1 MTDGGQAGTGQ
12 AGTGQAGTRIA
23 GRYRLIDTVGQGG
36 MGVVWRAQDEV
47 LGRTVAVKQVHIPSH
62 LPEQEQQVLR
72 ERVLREARAAAR
84 LHDPAAVTVFDVV
97 LEGGSPYLVMEL
109 VDAASL
115 AERVRDEGPVPA
127 REAARIGLAVLGALE
142 AAHKAGIIH
151 RDVKPGN
158 VMVCANG
165 RVLLTD
171 FGIAS
176 TQGDA
181 SITQTGLLLGSP
193 AYIAPERA
201 RGGSGGP
208 ESDLWALG
216 GTLFTAVEG
225 VPPFEGEGALQTL
238 TAVVEGRRRPT
249 RRAGPLAPVID
260 ALLAADPAA
269 RPTAAEARRMLDQV
283 VRGGTPAGPP
293 TAATTVLP
301 ASRPATGLDA
311 REMTAVLPP
320 DPLGGRYA
328 GGGGQG
334 GGQGTGSYQPGY
346 DEPGRDPHVG
356 RRRTAIVLV
365 ALALVAA
372 VTLGGLALA
381 GVFTKTRSGI
391 GGNAPLP
398 TGWIT
403 APGPGTSSIGIPPDW
418 RSLAPPTVPSG
429 TGTYYGTSG
438 SQYVR
443 ITADRKQ
450 SALATLQ
457 ELEQRKHP
465 RGRPIVVL
473 PADDPSATPGGP
485 PTDIVVPSD
494 FPTDGG
500 TSGAASTDAS
510 PSSTPAATTG
520 VAPTAPVQPSTRPSA
535 APNTERVTPSPNAPA
550 ATSTATSAT
559 SSASSPSATASTTAA
574 AAPYAL
580 IRLEGAQRMDPARSA
595 YWEYTETDG
604 GTNLHLLEYALV
616 SGNTLYTVL
625 FVSKA
630 EDFAGLTASGGTFSR
645 MHDTFKTG

>member
-1 MTDGGQAGTGQ
+1 MGGVTDGGQ

-260 ALLAADPAA
+260 ALLAADPAS

-334 GGQGTGSYQPGY
+334 TGSYQPGY

-381 GVFTKTRSGI
+381 GVFTKARSGI

-398 TGWIT
+398 TGWTT
-403 APGPGTSSIGIPPDW
+403 APGPGKSSIGIPPDW

-429 TGTYYGTSG
+429 TGTFYGTSG

-457 ELEQRKHP
+457 EMEQQKHRA

-520 VAPTAPVQPSTRPSA
+520 VATTAPVQPSTRPSA
-535 APNTERVTPSPNAPA
+535 APSTERVTPSASPPA
-550 ATSTATSAT
+550 ATSTATS
-559 SSASSPSATASTTAA
+559 SSPSPSATASTTAA

-580 IRLEGAQRMDPARSA
+580 IRLEGAQGMDPARSA

>member
-115 AERVRDEGPVPA
+115 AERVRDEGPVPP

-249 RRAGPLAPVID
+249 RRAGPLVPVID

-334 GGQGTGSYQPGY
+334 TGSYQPAY
-346 DEPGRDPHVG
+346 DEPGRDPHAG

-381 GVFTKTRSGI
+381 GVFTKARSGI
-391 GGNAPLP
+391 GGNAALP
-398 TGWIT
+398 AGWT
-403 APGPGTSSIGIPPDW
+403 QAPGPGKSSIGIPPDW

-429 TGTYYGTSG
+429 AGTFYGTSG

-443 ITADRKQ
+443 ITANRKQ
-450 SALATLQ
+450 SALAALQ
-457 ELEQRKHP
+457 ALEQQKHP
-465 RGRPIVVL
+465 AHGRPIVVL

-500 TSGAASTDAS
+500 ASGAASTDAS
-510 PSSTPAATTG
+510 PSSTPAASTG
-520 VAPTAPVQPSTRPSA
+520 VATTAPVQPSTRPSA
-535 APNTERVTPSPNAPA
+535 APSTERVTPSPSTPA
-550 ATSTATSAT
+550 ATSAT
-559 SSASSPSATASTTAA
+559 SSAPSPSPSPSATASATAA
-574 AAPYAL
+574 AAPYLL
-580 IRLEGAQRMDPARSA
+580 IRLEGAQGMDPAVSA
-595 YWEYTETDG
+595 YWEFTETDG
-604 GTNLHLLEYALV
+604 GTNLHLLDYAVV
-616 SGNTLYTVL
+616 SGNTLYTVT

-645 MHDTFKTG
+645 MHDTFQPG